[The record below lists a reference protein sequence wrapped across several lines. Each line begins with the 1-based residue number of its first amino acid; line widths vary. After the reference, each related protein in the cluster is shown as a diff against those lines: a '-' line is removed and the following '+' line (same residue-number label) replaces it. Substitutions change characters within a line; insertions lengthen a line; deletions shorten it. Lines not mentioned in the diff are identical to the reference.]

1 MSKVSFSDLNWQYQ
15 IIKKDFLTEIE
26 ILLESGQYTNGKYVK
41 TLEENFSVYANQKY
55 SVGVNSGT
63 SALHAGLMAMGI
75 GPGDEVIA
83 PSHTFIASV
92 NAIVLTGA
100 TPVLVDVDQ
109 HGLLDAN
116 ATMHAITSKTK
127 AVMPVHLYGS
137 LVSEDILREVSNKN
151 IKIIEDAS
159 QAHGAKFPSG
169 LPVGAYGD
177 VTAFSFYPG
186 KNLGAA
192 GEAGMLTTNNKDLA
206 EKAKLF
212 RNWGAPVRYQHDYFG
227 LNYRMDEIQALILIR
242 KLEHLNQWNELR
254 VEIADYYKNEMDKL
268 SIEVVNNHNG
278 NPVYHQ
284 FVICIQERDELQ
296 NYLKAENVETLI
308 HYPIAIH
315 KQPALKDKV
324 KIAGSLTNTQVL
336 TSKILSLPIY
346 PGLTLE
352 ETKLVV
358 RKIADFYAKR

>member
-1 MSKVSFSDLNWQYQ
+1 MSKVSFSNLNWQYQ
-15 IIKKDFLTEIE
+15 IIKKDLLAEIE
-26 ILLESGQYTNGKYVK
+26 LLLESGQYTNGKYVK
-41 TLEENFSVYANQKY
+41 TLEDNFSIYANQKY

-109 HGLLDAN
+109 HGLLDGT
-116 ATMHAITSKTK
+116 ATMRAITSKTK

-169 LPVGAYGD
+169 LPVGTYGD

-192 GEAGMLTTNNKDLA
+192 GEAGMLTTNNEELA

-242 KLEHLNQWNELR
+242 KLAHLNQWNNLR
-254 VEIADYYKNEMDKL
+254 VEIADYYKNEMEKL
-268 SIEVVNNHNG
+268 SIQVVNNHEG
-278 NPVYHQ
+278 NAVYHQ
-284 FVICIQERDELQ
+284 FVISIEERDELQ
-296 NYLKAENVETLI
+296 DFLKSIGIETLI

-315 KQPALKDKV
+315 KQLAISDKV
-324 KIAGSLTNTQVL
+324 RISGSLKNTEML
-336 TSKILSLPIY
+336 TPKILSLPIY
-346 PGLTLE
+346 PGLKIE
-352 ETKLVV
+352 EAQLVI
-358 RKIADFYAKR
+358 RGIIDFYATS

>member
-1 MSKVSFSDLNWQYQ
+1 MSKVSFSNLNWQYQ
-15 IIKKDFLTEIE
+15 IIKKGLLAEIE
-26 ILLESGQYTNGKYVK
+26 LLLESGQYTNGKYVK
-41 TLEENFSVYANQKY
+41 TLEDNFSIYANQKY

-109 HGLLDAN
+109 HGLLDGN
-116 ATMHAITSKTK
+116 ATMRAITSKTK

-169 LPVGAYGD
+169 LPVGTYGD

-192 GEAGMLTTNNKDLA
+192 GEAGMLTTNNEELA

-242 KLEHLNQWNELR
+242 KLAHLNQWDNLR
-254 VEIADYYKNEMDKL
+254 VEIADYYKNEMEKL
-268 SIEVVNNHNG
+268 SIQVVNNHEG
-278 NPVYHQ
+278 NAVYHQ
-284 FVICIQERDELQ
+284 FVISIEERDELQ
-296 NYLKAENVETLI
+296 DFLKSIGIETLI

-315 KQPALKDKV
+315 KQLAISDKV
-324 KIAGSLTNTQVL
+324 RISGSLKNTEML
-336 TSKILSLPIY
+336 TPKILSLPIY
-346 PGLTLE
+346 PGLKIE
-352 ETKLVV
+352 EAQLVI
-358 RKIADFYAKR
+358 RGIIDFYATS

>member
-1 MSKVSFSDLNWQYQ
+1 MSKVSFSNLNWQYQ
-15 IIKKDFLTEIE
+15 IIKKDLLAEIE
-26 ILLESGQYTNGKYVK
+26 LLLESGQYTNGKYVK
-41 TLEENFSVYANQKY
+41 TLEDNFSIYANQKY

-109 HGLLDAN
+109 HGLLDGN
-116 ATMHAITSKTK
+116 ATMRAITSKTK

-137 LVSEDILREVSNKN
+137 LVSEDTLREVSNKN

-169 LPVGAYGD
+169 LPVGTYGD

-192 GEAGMLTTNNKDLA
+192 GEAGMLTTNNEELA

-242 KLEHLNQWNELR
+242 KLEHLNQWNNLR
-254 VEIADYYKNEMDKL
+254 VEIADYYKNEMKKL
-268 SIEVVNNHNG
+268 SIQVVNNHEG
-278 NPVYHQ
+278 NAVYHQ
-284 FVICIQERDELQ
+284 FIISIEERDELQ
-296 NYLKAENVETLI
+296 VFLKSQGIETLI

-315 KQPALKDKV
+315 KQLAISDKV
-324 KIAGSLTNTQVL
+324 RISGSLENTEML
-336 TSKILSLPIY
+336 TPKILSLPIY
-346 PGLTLE
+346 PGLKIE
-352 ETKLVV
+352 EAQLVV
-358 RKIADFYAKR
+358 RGIIDFYATR